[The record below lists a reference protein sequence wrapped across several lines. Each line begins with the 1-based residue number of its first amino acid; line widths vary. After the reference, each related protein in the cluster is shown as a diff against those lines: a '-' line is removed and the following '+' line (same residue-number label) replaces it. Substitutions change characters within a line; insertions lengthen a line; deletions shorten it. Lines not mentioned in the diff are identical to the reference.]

1 MPLWLWHS
9 VGCFSGQWDNYG
21 FSCTTGVCQCL
32 HVGADIFCILYW
44 CTFWQSKTVSRLSSA
59 VNCAGKK
66 KKNFDECLLFLFRD
80 GDYYSTVLLCS
91 YPLTVAHELVQQV
104 ICEGCIYVMRIS
116 LAFIYISCDE
126 CWNFHW
132 RLFFFPPLARRVL
145 RKLQWKGFFALC
157 SCQKEVEHYY
167 TGFRRFKQVQ
177 FVKYPL
183 IEHSVWKQTAQK
195 CCLSTWHQC
204 SSGVSFLR
212 DTLFHTLPAICKIYV
227 SIT

>member
-1 MPLWLWHS
+1 MY
-9 VGCFSGQWDNYG
+9 F
-21 FSCTTGVCQCL
+21 
-32 HVGADIFCILYW
+32 IF
-44 CTFWQSKTVSRLSSA
+44 VSRWW
-59 VNCAGKK
+59 
-66 KKNFDECLLFLFRD
+66 LLFNRTLVFLPFD
-80 GDYYSTVLLCS
+80 GSPWTC
-91 YPLTVAHELVQQV
+91 TAG
-104 ICEGCIYVMRIS
+104 GCIYVMRIS

-132 RLFFFPPLARRVL
+132 RLFFFPPLARQVL

-167 TGFRRFKQVQ
+167 TGFRRLKQVQ